1 MTTPLLLT
9 EIEATRTWVREH
21 RDTGHTVGLVL
32 TMGALHEGHLS
43 LARTAREECDR
54 VLATI
59 FVNPTQ
65 FAPGE
70 DLERYPRDL
79 ARDCELLGGA
89 GVDVV
94 FAPATEAMYPRD
106 AGTSID
112 VGPVA
117 RPLEGASRPTHF
129 AGVATIVA
137 KFFQIAP
144 ADRAYFGQ
152 KDYQQTVVI
161 GRMVADLNMPI
172 ELVTCPIVREPDG
185 LAMSSRNAYLSPA
198 EREQGLSLSR
208 GIREGERL
216 YSEGERDAAAIRSA
230 VSRVLEGTAGVD
242 LEYVA
247 LLADGTMD
255 QPPTIDGPVV
265 LAVAARVGQTRLIDN
280 VRLH

>member
-9 EIEATRTWVREH
+9 EIEATRTWVREQ
-21 RDTGHTVGLVL
+21 RSAGRTVGLVL

-43 LARTAREECDR
+43 LARAAREECDR
-54 VLATI
+54 VLATV
-59 FVNPTQ
+59 FVNPKQ
-65 FAPGE
+65 FAPDE

-79 ARDCELLGGA
+79 DRDRELLGQA
-89 GVDVV
+89 GVDAV
-94 FAPATEAMYPRD
+94 FAPTAEAMYPPD
-106 AGTSID
+106 TGTSID
-112 VGPVA
+112 VGQVA
-117 RPLEGASRPTHF
+117 RSLEGGSRPTHF
-129 AGVATIVA
+129 AGVATVVA

-172 ELVTCPIVREPDG
+172 ELVICPIARDPDG

-198 EREQGLSLSR
+198 ERERGLSLRR
-208 GIREGERL
+208 GLRAGEKL
-216 YSEGERDAAAIRSA
+216 YNEGERDTAAIRSA
-230 VSRVLEGTAGVD
+230 VSRVLEDTAGVD

-255 QPPTIDGPVV
+255 QPPKIEGPVV

-280 VRLH
+280 VRLP